1 MLMRFRNGRS
11 WSSVR
16 RGMPHDLL
24 EHGNGALVSLNPAMP
39 ARYLKQT
46 LARVNRTIRGTA
58 DWLLVAYATL
68 VDNLAE
74 AVADGTVRHQ
84 ASKSSGGH
92 FAGIL
97 AHRRIG

>member
-1 MLMRFRNGRS
+1 
-11 WSSVR
+11 
-16 RGMPHDLL
+16 
-24 EHGNGALVSLNPAMP
+24 MP

-58 DWLLVAYATL
+58 DWMLVAYAPL

-74 AVADGTVRHQ
+74 AVADDTVRHQ

-92 FAGIL
+92 FAGIF